1 MAKLKLEIRENA
13 FEIFEIKNRL
23 SLGREVKN
31 DVILLDGIVSRTHA
45 QVYRDE
51 EFFVIE
57 DLNSANGIYINGE
70 KILLRSLEEGDI
82 IQIGKTTLSFSLD
95 KTDEPKMLVDL
106 INSSLEKYDHKSI
119 VEAPDLHFRFPSKTE
134 IMEQV
139 YEIAQEKFK
148 LLEGLSSIEK
158 GKLFNILHEAIGNAQ
173 RHGHKNKSYLPIEFR
188 YTAQKD
194 KLIMEVTDQG
204 EGFNYRAQLRGKEGV
219 TAIEAARKRYL
230 EGGYGGLG
238 IILMLAC
245 VDELEYNSVGNQITL
260 VKNLNSTKPPLSPET
275 QSTHP
280 SALPQ
285 ACDKI

>member
-13 FEIFEIKNRL
+13 FEVFEITNRL

-45 QVYRDE
+45 QVYQDE
-51 EFFVIE
+51 EHFVIE
-57 DLNSANGIYINGE
+57 DLHSANGIYINGE
-70 KILLRSLEEGDI
+70 KVLLRSLEEGDI
-82 IQIGKTTLSFSLD
+82 IQIGKTSLSFSLD

-106 INSSLEKYDHKSI
+106 INSSLDKYDHKSI
-119 VEAPDLHFRFPSKTE
+119 VEALDVHFRFPSETKM
-134 IMEQV
+134 MEQV

-173 RHGHKNKSYLPIEFR
+173 RHGHKNKNYLPIEFR
-188 YTAQKD
+188 YIAKKD

-204 EGFNYRAQLRGKEGV
+204 EGFNYRAELRGKEGV

-260 VKNLNSTKPPLSPET
+260 VKYLT
-275 QSTHP
+275 
-280 SALPQ
+280 A
-285 ACDKI
+285 